1 LSVVERT
8 RVIIRISVAVAAI
21 GALALAAPVAE
32 AQNAGDKPAPQQRA
46 IGGGKLFTRTAT
58 ATPVVQNQ
66 VATATAECPAKTK
79 AVAGGFAT
87 TPPFIVPLPN
97 PAAHYLNVYESQ
109 LVGTDQW
116 RVSAVQY
123 LGNFDSLTAYV
134 YCQSRKRLP
143 TELFTVSLPTAVHG
157 AGEAV
162 VSCDGKGKVLSG
174 GFLTEPPSTANGAV
188 VTASHRDSKT
198 AWSASATR
206 IAPNPAVPPVPPL
219 TLTAFAY
226 CAKVPPIRQ
235 RSETVPVVGPTG
247 ASHKATPR
255 NCQKQ
260 TKPRSG
266 GFAVPHLATGLT
278 NSAVVHESR
287 LVGNRWIAAASA
299 TGTATSSTVTSFQ
312 YCRS

>member
-1 LSVVERT
+1 MAERT
-8 RVIIRISVAVAAI
+8 RNAFRIGAAAAAI
-21 GALALAAPVAE
+21 AAISAAPAQ
-32 AQNAGDKPAPQQRA
+32 AQNAGDKPNAQQKA
-46 IGGGKLFTRTAT
+46 IGGGKIFTRTAT

-66 VATATAECPAKTK
+66 VTSATAECPAKTK

-87 TPPFIVPLPN
+87 TPPFIGTLPS
-97 PAAHYLNVYESQ
+97 PIAHYLNVYESQ
-109 LVGTDQW
+109 MVGTDQW

-123 LGNFDSLTAYV
+123 LGTLDSLTAYV

-162 VSCDGKGKVLSG
+162 VSCDGRGKVLSG
-174 GFLTEPPSTANGAV
+174 GFLTEPPSTANGAT

-206 IAPNPAVPPVPPL
+206 IAPNPAVPPVSPL

-235 RSETVPVVGPTG
+235 RSVTIPVVGPTG

-260 TKPRSG
+260 TRPRSG
-266 GFAVPHLATGLT
+266 GFAAPHLTNGLS
-278 NSAVVHESR
+278 NAAVVHESR
-287 LVGNRWIAAASA
+287 LVGGRWIASASA
-299 TGTATSSTVTSFQ
+299 TGSATNSSVTAFQ